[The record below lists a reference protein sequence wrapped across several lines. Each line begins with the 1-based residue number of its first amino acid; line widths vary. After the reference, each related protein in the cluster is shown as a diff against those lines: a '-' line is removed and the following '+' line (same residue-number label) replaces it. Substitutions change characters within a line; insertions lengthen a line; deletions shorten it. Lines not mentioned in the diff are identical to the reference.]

1 MTVKLD
7 CPCDECEE
15 TDTWECIVC
24 STYAEYIGDEDF
36 NAFDI

>member
-15 TDTWECIVC
+15 TDTWECAAC
-24 STYAEYIGDEDF
+24 NTYAEYIGDEDF
-36 NAFDI
+36 NLFDI

>member
-15 TDTWECIVC
+15 TDTWECAVC
-24 STYAEYIGDEDF
+24 STYVEYIGDEDF
-36 NAFDI
+36 NVFDI